1 MAGARVEMNSQR
13 RFPIPYDY
21 FKSIVALFLLLLILL
36 AWRSSGPPPT
46 LSVAVEP
53 DGSVTFS
60 GAAKRGRLVAVS
72 VTDGKGGKSKLKVS
86 ADDAGNWLASKHY
99 PPGSYTATA
108 SAAGKQSSQVAFRVP
123 TSASLEKIA
132 IRSKE
137 NMVAGTASPNQTLL
151 VIVDGAL
158 VGKIKTAADG
168 RWSFSYNGEAGDH
181 TVQVAYAAAPKIVS
195 QQVMVEIKPVTVV
208 PLASIR
214 KTSYENGKLTIQGNA
229 PTGAQRVFVWVD
241 GVLLGSATPD
251 ADGNWRFSADPSPG
265 KHQVWVSLK
274 ENGDLS
280 GTHSEIEVPER
291 TREQTQPQG
300 LAYVV
305 KEGDWLSKLAQQY
318 LGSTSRYAEIRRATN
333 AKAALDPSFATIEDD
348 NLIYPGEKIWIPAR

>member
-1 MAGARVEMNSQR
+1 MNSQR

-60 GAAKRGRLVAVS
+60 GAAKRGRLVVVS
-72 VTDGKGGKSKLKVS
+72 VTDGKGDKSKLKVS
-86 ADDAGNWLASKHY
+86 ADDAGNWLASKRY
-99 PPGSYTATA
+99 PPGSYVAAA
-108 SAAGKQSSQVAFRVP
+108 SAAGRHSMQVAFQVP
-123 TSASLEKIA
+123 KSASLKKIN

-137 NMVAGTASPNQTLL
+137 NLVAGTASPNQTLL
-151 VIVDGAL
+151 VIIDGTPA
-158 VGKIKTAADG
+158 GKIKTAGDG
-168 RWSFSYNGEAGDH
+168 RWGFVYDGEKGDH
-181 TVQVAYAAAPKIVS
+181 TIQVAYATAPKIVS
-195 QQVMVEIKPVTVV
+195 RQVTVEIKPVTVI

-251 ADGNWRFSADPSPG
+251 ADGNWRFSAEPSPG

-280 GTHSEIEVPER
+280 DSRLEIEVPER

-300 LAYVV
+300 MAYVV